1 MQPREEVPERDHH
14 RVLSASCIRL
24 FVSLCSKELVIHLW
38 TKAPCGTLGSLGE
51 VLPTCVSGSRQ
62 VYFGK
67 DYETSGA
74 VGLPGALLPWLRK
87 YPETADLARY
97 PPTRE
102 ELQKTSL
109 PKGRCQHTAGAINTS
124 EFVST
129 GDGKKF
135 TSVLPTLGNTAWGQ
149 IIRWQRPVPRE
160 KVSECL
166 ATLLLQVT
174 AGETCFFTVTPRELR
189 WTSMTG
195 RRREE
200 TGRETGRNIKGH

>member
-1 MQPREEVPERDHH
+1 
-14 RVLSASCIRL
+14 
-24 FVSLCSKELVIHLW
+24 
-38 TKAPCGTLGSLGE
+38 
-51 VLPTCVSGSRQ
+51 

-87 YPETADLARY
+87 YLETADLARY

-124 EFVST
+124 EFVIT

-135 TSVLPTLGNTAWGQ
+135 TSVLPTPGNTAWGQ
-149 IIRWQRPVPRE
+149 IIRWQRPVPQGKR
-160 KVSECL
+160 
-166 ATLLLQVT
+166 
-174 AGETCFFTVTPRELR
+174 
-189 WTSMTG
+189 
-195 RRREE
+195 
-200 TGRETGRNIKGH
+200 